1 MSERHEPG
9 AGRGEASGTTAGGA
23 PDPLARIGARLI
35 EAERGRRRRR
45 RHARQRIAGGML
57 TLLALAA
64 VLVAARPFDGGGPT
78 ALTNRGV
85 ELNAGDGR
93 FTVYA
98 TGDRSICA
106 MRPNG
111 RDRAGTTECAPS
123 GLVIELLERQGG
135 LAWVQARAVGD
146 RVVVTGLAAPD
157 ASVLVSMPPR
167 DGRLGASARARPEG
181 PTVTVGKLGAPP
193 LVARP
198 FSLSLPRARAKTVLV
213 AASGPDATAE
223 TRSVRIGA
231 AMTDRL
237 DGFERLDYEAASA
250 AGIAELAQAR
260 LREMTPLPGHQR
272 APAGVLVLGDGNR
285 LTAWV
290 RPARVAAARLALK
303 PGVLRIYDWE
313 ASALLP
319 DGSTVADGTASGSP
333 RAMTISRTAAAS
345 AAMTLADAR
354 RLAGR
359 QHGRAR
365 IVQAIG
371 AYERDLPL
379 PRDDPRARF
388 YVVRGGPALTGAEG
402 VVVAPVD
409 ATRIARPG
417 LLFRDA
423 QRAELRRV
431 TRAVAQRGQS
441 LMLPGTSAEAAA
453 QHLAIVLDDRLIE
466 VAPIDPAAL
475 PDGVTGRTV
484 TLPDRFARRWIRD
497 VEDKLRLGPLPP
509 LTEIR

>member
-1 MSERHEPG
+1 MSERHDP
-9 AGRGEASGTTAGGA
+9 ATVPGGA
-23 PDPLARIGARLI
+23 DPLARVGARLI
-35 EAERGRRRRR
+35 EAERARRRRR
-45 RHARQRIAGGML
+45 RHARQRLAGGAL
-57 TLLALAA
+57 TLLALVA
-64 VLVAARPFDGGGPT
+64 VLVVARPFEGGDGSRKP
-78 ALTNRGV
+78 LTNRGV
-85 ELNAGDGR
+85 ELNAGDGA

-106 MRPNG
+106 KRPNG

-123 GLVIELLERQGG
+123 GFVIELLERQGG

-157 ASVLVSMPPR
+157 ASVLVSTPPQ
-167 DGRLGASARARPEG
+167 DGRPGRSARSRPGG
-181 PTVTVGKLGAPP
+181 PTVTVGKLGSPP
-193 LVARP
+193 LVTRP
-198 FSLSLPRARAKTVLV
+198 FSLSLPREGARAVLV
-213 AASGPDATAE
+213 AVPDAQAPARM
-223 TRSVRIGA
+223 RSVRIGA

-237 DGFERLDYEAASA
+237 DGFERLDYEVGGA
-250 AGIAELAQAR
+250 AGIAELAQTR

-290 RPARVAAARLALK
+290 RPARVAAARLALM
-303 PGVLRIYDWE
+303 PGVLRVYDWE

-319 DGSTVADGTASGSP
+319 DGTTVAAGIARGLP
-333 RAMTISRTAAAS
+333 RATTIGRTAAAS

-388 YVVRGGPALTGAEG
+388 YVLRGAPALTGAQG
-402 VVVAPVD
+402 IVVAPVD
-409 ATRIARPG
+409 ATRIGRPQVRFSDG
-417 LLFRDA
+417 
-423 QRAELRRV
+423 QRADLRRV

-441 LMLPGTSAEAAA
+441 LMLPGTSGAAAA

-466 VAPIDPAAL
+466 LAPIDPAAL
-475 PDGVTGRTV
+475 PDGVTGSTV
-484 TLPDRFARRWIRD
+484 VLPDRFARRWIRD
-497 VEDKLRLGPLPP
+497 LEDKLQIGRLPP
-509 LTEIR
+509 LKELR